1 MRRKKSFFL
10 IFLYLFHFLFFHSCT
25 STISEKSEEI
35 ISRGDIIEGTGT
47 IIYLNLEGGFYGI
60 ISNDKHYKPINLP
73 PEIETDGLRV
83 KFKAKIRK
91 NFVSI
96 HMWGILIELTYINKI
111 R

>member
-10 IFLYLFHFLFFHSCT
+10 IFLCLFHFFFFHSCT

-47 IIYLNLEGGFYGI
+47 IIYLDLEGGFYGI
-60 ISNDKHYKPINLP
+60 VINNKHYKPINLP
-73 PEIETDGLRV
+73 HKFEMDGLRV

-91 NFVSI
+91 DLVSI

>member
-10 IFLYLFHFLFFHSCT
+10 LFLSLFHFFFFHSCT
-25 STISEKSEEI
+25 STISENFGELKR
-35 ISRGDIIEGTGT
+35 RGDIIEGIGT
-47 IIYLNLEGGFYGI
+47 IIYIELEGGFYGI
-60 ISNDKHYKPINLP
+60 INNDNHYVPINLP
-73 PEIETDGLRV
+73 PEFEMDGLRV

-91 NFVSI
+91 DLVSI

>member
-1 MRRKKSFFL
+1 MRRKKSLFL
-10 IFLYLFHFLFFHSCT
+10 LFLSLFHFFVFHSCT
-25 STISEKSEEI
+25 STINEKFGEI
-35 ISRGDIIEGTGT
+35 IRQGDIIEGTGT

-91 NFVSI
+91 DLVSI
-96 HMWGILIELTYINKI
+96 HMWGVLIELTYIKKI
-111 R
+111 Q